1 MKIKILLFIIIL
13 CVTGT
18 SALAVRGDTPGKL
31 GSTAP
36 WHQGGQKYKGAG
48 VFIDVPGTL
57 LFGNRYVHPP
67 PGTVVYGLPYPDHRS
82 GTDAGQPGICFEE
95 RTVYGDG
102 GQIGRENG
110 RRFWTSYPYSVI
122 QRVQVPCQ

>member
-1 MKIKILLFIIIL
+1 MKIKILLLTFIL
-13 CVTGT
+13 CVAGT
-18 SALAVRGDTPGKL
+18 SARAARGDTPAKPG
-31 GSTAP
+31 GSP
-36 WHQGGQKYKGAG
+36 PGYQNGQKYKGAG
-48 VFIDVPGTL
+48 VYIDIPGSL
-57 LFGNRYVHPP
+57 LLGNRYINPS
-67 PGTVVYGLPYPDHRS
+67 PGAVVYGLPYPDQGS
-82 GTDAGQPGICFEE
+82 GAVASQPGICFEE